1 MSFLFSTHKPVVEDL
16 EPEND
21 NSEFQIVE
29 NIVSK
34 EESSDEVEESSD
46 EVEESSDE
54 VEESSDEVEE
64 SSDEV
69 EKSLEEQLGKEK
81 EKNRYLTKAVVYGI
95 AHRQKLL
102 EEVSFYYR
110 VTTTIALNM
119 FIDKMIFEGSAEYF
133 LLSTYVMTLLLIGNS
148 DILICGEYMGIDYE
162 KTKNN
167 LSKAIGLK

>member
-34 EESSDEVEESSD
+34 
-46 EVEESSDE
+46 
-54 VEESSDEVEE
+54 EESSDEVEE

>member
-81 EKNRYLTKAVVYGI
+81 EKNRYLT
-95 AHRQKLL
+95 
-102 EEVSFYYR
+102 
-110 VTTTIALNM
+110 
-119 FIDKMIFEGSAEYF
+119 
-133 LLSTYVMTLLLIGNS
+133 
-148 DILICGEYMGIDYE
+148 
-162 KTKNN
+162 
-167 LSKAIGLK
+167 